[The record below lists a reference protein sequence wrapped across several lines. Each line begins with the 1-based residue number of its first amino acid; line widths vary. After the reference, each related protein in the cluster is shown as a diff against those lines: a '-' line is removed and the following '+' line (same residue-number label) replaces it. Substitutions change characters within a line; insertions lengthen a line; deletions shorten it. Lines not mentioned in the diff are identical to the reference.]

1 MGNKEMVETLIKHG
15 ARLKRPDN
23 NDEIPLFIAIRST
36 NAEVIDTLLRGFDI
50 TTTNRKRQSALHLAC
65 MAGST
70 EISRKLIDCRV
81 DMNGRDVK
89 GNTPMHYATMCDCE
103 EIVNTLLSHGADP
116 TIRNAKGKSPFFYA
130 SVNVAKIFRQY
141 FQGGTL
147 DNLTSAAKKQSN
159 IKNLTPPLPSPK
171 IVSHKRQ
178 SKNRTQP
185 LTPQKRHTMQYE
197 YSENSEIRMNS
208 TEDIEAD
215 RTRNSPIKKN
225 RQQPPAHIQNSQEYI
240 SKADFEKYRTEVR
253 QELDDLMKKMNQI
266 MYDFKREIIESQVA
280 YLPTQDNK

>member
-1 MGNKEMVETLIKHG
+1 MVETLIKHG
-15 ARLKRPDN
+15 AKLKRVDN

-65 MAGST
+65 ISGST

-81 DMNGRDVK
+81 DINGRDVK

-103 EIVNTLLSHGADP
+103 EIVNTLLNHGADP

-141 FQGGTL
+141 FQGGSLDTL
-147 DNLTSAAKKQSN
+147 SSAAKRQSS
-159 IKNLTPPLPSPK
+159 IKTLTPPLPATRIST
-171 IVSHKRQ
+171 HKKER
-178 SKNRTQP
+178 KNRTQP
-185 LTPQKRHTMQYE
+185 LAPQKKHSIQNE
-197 YSENSEIRMNS
+197 YSENSEIRMTS
-208 TEDIEAD
+208 TEDIEME

-225 RQQPPAHIQNSQEYI
+225 RQQTTYSQNSQEYI
-240 SKADFEKYRTEVR
+240 SREDFDKYRAEVR
-253 QELDDLMKKMNQI
+253 QELDDLVKRMNQI
-266 MYDFKREIIESQVA
+266 MFDFKKEIIKSQN
-280 YLPTQDNK
+280 PPQTQNKK